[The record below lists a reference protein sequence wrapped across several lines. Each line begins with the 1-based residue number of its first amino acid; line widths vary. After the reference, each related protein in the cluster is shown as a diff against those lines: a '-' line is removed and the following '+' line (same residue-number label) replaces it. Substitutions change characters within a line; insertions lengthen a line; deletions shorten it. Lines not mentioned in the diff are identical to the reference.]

1 MNQNN
6 LIDEM
11 LKELSHWLPAGTAD
25 IRQDLEKNLRQVM
38 QQGLDKMG
46 LVTREEF
53 EVQRGVLLRTRAKIE
68 AMEKQL
74 ADLEQRLSQ

>member
-11 LKELSHWLPAGTAD
+11 LKELSRLLPTGLAD
-25 IRQDLEKNLRQVM
+25 ISQDLENNLRQVM

-46 LVTREEF
+46 LVWIKW
-53 EVQRGVLLRTRAKIE
+53 AW
-68 AMEKQL
+68 
-74 ADLEQRLSQ
+74 